1 MKRSKHE
8 NTPERQ
14 LGWDMDKSSYL
25 RAGAETGQ
33 NTDTP
38 HEDQASMDIRTEYG
52 RGEVINDDI
61 VIKVIGVG
69 GGGGNV
75 INTMVANEL
84 TGVEFIAANTDMQA
98 LNMSLAPRRLQLG
111 SGVTK
116 GLGAGADPDRGRE
129 AAQESYEELLG
140 ILDGANMVFITAGLG
155 GGTGTGALPVIA
167 RACKEVGALTVAV
180 VSKPFC
186 FEGKKR
192 MKNAEAG
199 WDALR
204 EHADTIIT
212 VPNDRLL
219 TMMNKNST
227 MSEMLEKVD
236 HVLLDAVRGITDV
249 IKVHGQINLD
259 FEDLRTVMREV
270 GPAIMGTG
278 VASGEKRAVE
288 AARTAIDNQL
298 LEDVG
303 IDGARGVLVNVSAA
317 RETLTLTEWQEA
329 MALIQEKAHEDA
341 NIILGVIYDD
351 SLGEEMR
358 VTVIATGISS
368 REEVETPVRSP
379 RHSVI
384 RLGSRRTSFDDA
396 PARTNTGSSFGFGN
410 ESQARPN
417 PLPTGLTPMP
427 ATSFDDDGVDEDEL
441 EKIPTYVR
449 RNAN

>member
-1 MKRSKHE
+1 MLDELICK
-8 NTPERQ
+8 
-14 LGWDMDKSSYL
+14 LWD
-25 RAGAETGQ
+25 ETGYY
-33 NTDTP
+33 D
-38 HEDQASMDIRTEYG
+38 Y
-52 RGEVINDDI
+52 
-61 VIKVIGVG
+61 VG
-69 GGGGNV
+69 GLPAGRQR
-75 INTMVANEL
+75 INTMVANKL

-227 MSEMLEKVD
+227 MSEMLINFIWRFD
-236 HVLLDAVRGITDV
+236 ITLSFYV
-249 IKVHGQINLD
+249 IPQRFRND
-259 FEDLRTVMREV
+259 
-270 GPAIMGTG
+270 
-278 VASGEKRAVE
+278 KRILQAGNI
-288 AARTAIDNQL
+288 TIDR
-298 LEDVG
+298 
-303 IDGARGVLVNVSAA
+303 A
-317 RETLTLTEWQEA
+317 
-329 MALIQEKAHEDA
+329 
-341 NIILGVIYDD
+341 
-351 SLGEEMR
+351 
-358 VTVIATGISS
+358 
-368 REEVETPVRSP
+368 P
-379 RHSVI
+379 RKS
-384 RLGSRRTSFDDA
+384 
-396 PARTNTGSSFGFGN
+396 
-410 ESQARPN
+410 
-417 PLPTGLTPMP
+417 
-427 ATSFDDDGVDEDEL
+427 
-441 EKIPTYVR
+441 
-449 RNAN
+449 

>member
-1 MKRSKHE
+1 
-8 NTPERQ
+8 
-14 LGWDMDKSSYL
+14 
-25 RAGAETGQ
+25 
-33 NTDTP
+33 
-38 HEDQASMDIRTEYG
+38 
-52 RGEVINDDI
+52 
-61 VIKVIGVG
+61 
-69 GGGGNV
+69 
-75 INTMVANEL
+75 
-84 TGVEFIAANTDMQA
+84 
-98 LNMSLAPRRLQLG
+98 
-111 SGVTK
+111 
-116 GLGAGADPDRGRE
+116 
-129 AAQESYEELLG
+129 
-140 ILDGANMVFITAGLG
+140 MVFITAGLG

-167 RACKEVGALTVAV
+167 KACKEVGALTVAV

-278 VASGEKRAVE
+278 VASGENRAVE

-341 NIILGVIYDD
+341 NIILGVIYDE

-379 RHSVI
+379 RHPVI
-384 RLGSRRTSFDDA
+384 RLGSRRTCTSIWALTAGGFIS
-396 PARTNTGSSFGFGN
+396 RTCSTWISLALS
-410 ESQARPN
+410 
-417 PLPTGLTPMP
+417 
-427 ATSFDDDGVDEDEL
+427 
-441 EKIPTYVR
+441 
-449 RNAN
+449 